1 MVTFMASKW
10 TRLENTMNRRKKKT
24 LDREEEILK
33 ILEEFENVDDHNL
46 EKIADFAFR
55 LGSVDKY
62 EFPLF
67 DLETDV

>member
-46 EKIADFAFR
+46 ENIADMNWR
-55 LGSVDKY
+55 YKC
-62 EFPLF
+62 
-67 DLETDV
+67 DLETDVESDFLIKI